1 MSVAG
6 CCVEDKAATDVGV
19 VTVLVRFGTT
29 TVLAPVF
36 NVVSKTQV
44 RAADWCK
51 QRFIQIIKPTTPHEQ
66 IHVHKVGIVIA
77 RARTGPSIPVI
88 INLHKHNYRP
98 YTTTCTCTPLLFI
111 TVVSAVINI
120 VTYTVF
126 IYASSIVASKKA
138 SRLAGCTRSCI

>member
-6 CCVEDKAATDVGV
+6 CCVEDKVATDAGV
-19 VTVLVRFGTT
+19 VTALVRFGTT

-44 RAADWCK
+44 RAADCCL
-51 QRFIQIIKPTTPHEQ
+51 QRFTQIIKPTTPHEQ
-66 IHVHKVGIVIA
+66 IHTHKRDIVIA
-77 RARTGPSIPVI
+77 RPRTTPLLPVI
-88 INLHKHNYRP
+88 INLHKYNYRP
-98 YTTTCTCTPLLFI
+98 YATTCTSLLFI

-126 IYASSIVASKKA
+126 IYASSIVTSK
-138 SRLAGCTRSCI
+138 